1 MKVVVNTGPLVF
13 LSKINRLA
21 LLQSFGK
28 IIIPKTVLSEIKYKK
43 DDVSVEVSEATGD
56 WLTTKTAKDKNLLK
70 ILTNEL
76 DGGEAE
82 VICLALEEKAAWVV
96 LDDQD
101 ARRYA
106 HRYGLNVIGTLGLPA
121 WAKRKGMIKSFKSE
135 VEGLQKAGFYAT
147 AELVEKLLRE
157 VGEGEKKHG

>member
-21 LLQSFGK
+21 ILKDFGK
-28 IIIPKTVLSEIKYKK
+28 IIVPKTVLSEIKYKK
-43 DDVSVEVSEATGD
+43 DEVSVAVSEATAD
-56 WLTTKTAKDKNLLK
+56 WLILKSAKDNNLLK
-70 ILTNEL
+70 VLTNEL

-106 HRYGLNVIGTLGLPA
+106 HRYGLNVIGTLGLLA
-121 WAKRKGMIKSFKSE
+121 WAKKTGMIANFKSE
-135 VEGLQKAGFYAT
+135 VEKLRKAGFYAT
-147 AELVEKLLRE
+147 VELVEKLLRE
-157 VGEGEKKHG
+157 VGEGHKKHG